1 MVSPQLVANPP
12 ELSPYWFHLYS
23 VQFKISY
30 IYIYIYNLRYIYI
43 CIIIY
48 IIYIMHYIYE
58 FNLIK
63 IVALHFHIWLTII
76 EIQGEVP
83 ILRTGGLPW
92 TTPKEDPARRPCF
105 LYFRLAVTHS
115 VRNLSSCLR
124 KHIVNGA
131 ETSCNICTYQDQW
144 SGQLADFVE
153 IAGKKIDQ
161 SEDLKVG
168 ACSCQGL
175 HVFIKQPLQEK
186 LKEVPSDRSNQYLGE
201 IIGVQPTIRN
211 LSDVLQVGTYIYRCK
226 TNFWRLCSLQ
236 QMHTFKDYGVQ
247 PTIRRPSYLWGYNHL

>member
-1 MVSPQLVANPP
+1 
-12 ELSPYWFHLYS
+12 
-23 VQFKISY
+23 
-30 IYIYIYNLRYIYI
+30 
-43 CIIIY
+43 
-48 IIYIMHYIYE
+48 MHYIYE

-115 VRNLSSCLR
+115 VWNLSSCLR

-168 ACSCQGL
+168 SCSCQGFMFSSNNL
-175 HVFIKQPLQEK
+175 CRKSWKRCGAFGPVKP
-186 LKEVPSDRSNQYLGE
+186 VPWWDYWGSTNHTQL
-201 IIGVQPTIRN
+201 IRCVA
-211 LSDVLQVGTYIYRCK
+211 SRYI
-226 TNFWRLCSLQ
+226 
-236 QMHTFKDYGVQ
+236 
-247 PTIRRPSYLWGYNHL
+247 HL

>member
-1 MVSPQLVANPP
+1 M
-12 ELSPYWFHLYS
+12 H
-23 VQFKISY
+23 Y
-30 IYIYIYNLRYIYI
+30 IYI
-43 CIIIY
+43 
-48 IIYIMHYIYE
+48 YIYE

-115 VRNLSSCLR
+115 VWNLSSCLR

-153 IAGKKIDQ
+153 IAGKKRSKRRLEGGGMFMSRTSCFHQ
-161 SEDLKVG
+161 TTFAGKVERG
-168 ACSCQGL
+168 AFGP
-175 HVFIKQPLQEK
+175 VKP
-186 LKEVPSDRSNQYLGE
+186 VPWWDYWGSTNHTQL
-201 IIGVQPTIRN
+201 IRCIA
-211 LSDVLQVGTYIYRCK
+211 SRYI
-226 TNFWRLCSLQ
+226 RL
-236 QMHTFKDYGVQ
+236 
-247 PTIRRPSYLWGYNHL
+247 

>member
-12 ELSPYWFHLYS
+12 ELSPHWFHLYS
-23 VQFKISY
+23 VLIVYIYVYIQFKI
-30 IYIYIYNLRYIYI
+30 YIYI

-115 VRNLSSCLR
+115 VWNLSSCLR

-153 IAGKKIDQ
+153 IAGKNWSKRRLEGGVMFM
-161 SEDLKVG
+161 SR
-168 ACSCQGL
+168 L

-201 IIGVQPTIRN
+201 IIGVQPTIRS

-247 PTIRRPSYLWGYNHL
+247 PTIRRPTYLWGYNHL